1 MFGVINPPRR
11 ARGERRLGLIKRSVW
26 EIKLKISHKIRGRG
40 CSCCQARGRAGPAP
54 PLPGCHRRCPRTCRG
69 AVPRSIPAGA
79 DSRCQGE
86 GKGGDTPQ
94 EKGSTCSP
102 SKPRRAWGG
111 LEVSGARCSSGDWGA
126 AVPRK
131 GGGNCGTGAPN
142 RQPNSCWGDS
152 ASPPAAL
159 WLCAGTGFPGDSRV
173 PTRRGVMPTLALPT
187 HPARHMALHPVLY
200 SYRQICL

>member
-1 MFGVINPPRR
+1 MRGGFGASPPLGIQEKNLSERFFRRGSMFGVINPPRR

-40 CSCCQARGRAGPAP
+40 CSCCQARGRAGPAL
-54 PLPGCHRRCPRTCRG
+54 PLPGCHRRSLERGCRRRCPRTCRG

-111 LEVSGARCSSGDWGA
+111 LEVSGARCTPGDWGA

-131 GGGNCGTGAPN
+131 MGWELWQGRPK
-142 RQPNSCWGDS
+142 
-152 ASPPAAL
+152 SPAKFL
-159 WLCAGTGFPGDSRV
+159 LG
-173 PTRRGVMPTLALPT
+173 
-187 HPARHMALHPVLY
+187 
-200 SYRQICL
+200 